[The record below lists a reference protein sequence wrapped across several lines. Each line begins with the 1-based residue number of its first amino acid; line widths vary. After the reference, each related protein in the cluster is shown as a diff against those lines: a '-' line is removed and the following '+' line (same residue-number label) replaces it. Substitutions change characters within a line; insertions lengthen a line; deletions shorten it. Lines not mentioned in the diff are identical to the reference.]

1 VISTQQ
7 TQTSVRQNDSIRQLT
22 LIATVFLPLTFLTGF
37 FGQNFA
43 WLVEHTDSLLA
54 FLVLGL
60 AGQLLAILVLY
71 TWLRRGGHVRP
82 SA

>member
-1 VISTQQ
+1 MRLDWDDRL
-7 TQTSVRQNDSIRQLT
+7 TSLTGWGGRDS
-22 LIATVFLPLTFLTGF
+22 VVSFLPLTFLTGF

-43 WLVEHTDSLLA
+43 WLVEHTDSLVA

-60 AGQLLAILVLY
+60 AGQLLAILVLF

-82 SA
+82 LA